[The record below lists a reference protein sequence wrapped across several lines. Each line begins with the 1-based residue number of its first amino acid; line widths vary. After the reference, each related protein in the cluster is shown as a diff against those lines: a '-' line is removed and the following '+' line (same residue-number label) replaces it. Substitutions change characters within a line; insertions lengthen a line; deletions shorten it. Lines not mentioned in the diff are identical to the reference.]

1 MNHRLRLLLF
11 SGAIALGLND
21 APAAATIEGVVTL
34 PPGRSAP
41 VVNQR
46 YEIVAQAGILS
57 TNPPVAVVYL
67 EGDFPAPAEPAATAS
82 ITQKDMTFTP
92 ALLPIRTGSRVEFP
106 NFDDTYHNIFSY
118 SPAKRFDLGRYR
130 ADESPVP
137 SVLFDTA
144 GLVVLRCDIHDHMRA
159 LIMVLATPHFV
170 VTDSDGHFQLT
181 GLPAGKYTLKA
192 WLNSRTTLSQP
203 LEIRDGEALKVSFP

>member
-1 MNHRLRLLLF
+1 MSHRLRLLLLC
-11 SGAIALGLND
+11 GTMALGLNE
-21 APAAATIEGVVTL
+21 ARAGAVIEGLVTL

-46 YEIVAQAGILS
+46 YEIVANAGVLS

-67 EGDFPAPAEPAATAS
+67 EGNFPAADSPATAS
-82 ITQKDMTFTP
+82 ITQKDMTFIP

-106 NFDDTYHNIFSY
+106 NADDTYHNIFSY

-159 LIMVLATPHFV
+159 LIVVLDTPHFV
-170 VTDSDGHFQLT
+170 LTDPDGRFRIT
-181 GLPAGKYTLKA
+181 DLPSGKYTLKV
-192 WLNSRTTLSQP
+192 WLNSHTTLSRP
-203 LEIRDGEALKVSFP
+203 VELEDGRTLQLTFP